1 MQEEVKLLLL
11 ENDLIL
17 YIENPKDSTN
27 QKQAKQKMVITHQQ
41 IKQSCIIQNQT
52 QK

>member
-1 MQEEVKLLLL
+1 MKEEAKLLLF

-17 YIENPKDSTN
+17 YIENPKDCTN

-41 IKQSCIIQNQT
+41 IQQSCMIQNQI